1 MGEEK
6 GISLAPGRF
15 VACLRI
21 LSSWLVLLNKEK
33 ERLLAGH
40 LVTSYR
46 IILLL
51 SKRGSLFSLQSNRP
65 YKHLYNRNTSLL
77 WTAVLVPEIPISILM
92 DTTVSVMHTPESVF
106 LMSVFGKCNCTILK
120 CKESSQHCHFKLG

>member
-1 MGEEK
+1 MRSHPQAAPKKKTRVRSKGRGGGGGGGEK
-6 GISLAPGRF
+6 GFSLAPGRF

-21 LSSWLVLLNKEK
+21 LSSWLALLNTEK

-40 LVTSYR
+40 LVTRYG

-51 SKRGSLFSLQSNRP
+51 SKRGSLLTLQANLP

-77 WTAVLVPEIPISILM
+77 
-92 DTTVSVMHTPESVF
+92 
-106 LMSVFGKCNCTILK
+106 
-120 CKESSQHCHFKLG
+120 